1 MSETITQVTEGSI
14 FDDAAFNFP
23 PDHRI
28 KAELVD
34 EIGRRMAT
42 DALTQAAAATRMD
55 IAQPDLSNILRG
67 KFRGCSV
74 DRLTGMLSRLGY
86 GVDIVLRPPE
96 RVLPCAPFMSA
107 HDEASRCY
115 VDYERIARDM
125 AISDVIAI
133 ETGFAQVHVF
143 WSR

>member
-1 MSETITQVTEGSI
+1 MSETDIHVTEGSI
-14 FDDAAFNFP
+14 FDDDALNFP

-42 DALTQAAAATRMD
+42 DGLTQAKAAARMG

-67 KFRGCSV
+67 KFRGCTV

-86 GVDIVLRPPE
+86 GVDIILRPPT
-96 RVLPCAPFMSA
+96 AG
-107 HDEASRCY
+107 EALR
-115 VDYERIARDM
+115 
-125 AISDVIAI
+125 
-133 ETGFAQVHVF
+133 TVHV
-143 WSR
+143 SP